1 MSPTSYQAAL
11 PRVKMAGLG
20 GFEPPNDGVKVRC
33 LTTWRQPITLGDEIV
48 IKPEKSGKD
57 FVEDWCSIVKKK
69 LSEPIDLKK
78 LKEDYYEQVDEDVL
92 L

>member
-1 MSPTSYQAAL
+1 MIRIRIVGKKGQVSIPKEIREKFGIKEGTK
-11 PRVKMAGLG
+11 VV
-20 GFEPPNDGVKVRC
+20 FEVR
-33 LTTWRQPITLGDEIV
+33 GNEIV

-78 LKEDYYEQVDEDVL
+78 LKEDYYEQVNEDVL